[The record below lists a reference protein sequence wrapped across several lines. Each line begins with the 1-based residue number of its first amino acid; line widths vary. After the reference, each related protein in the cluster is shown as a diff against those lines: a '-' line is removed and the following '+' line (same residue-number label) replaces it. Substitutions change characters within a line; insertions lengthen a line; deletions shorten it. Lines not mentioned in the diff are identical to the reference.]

1 MKAYPLGKGTK
12 INLYGITPTFKL
24 NIFEINSDL
33 YIYIHDLEKFS
44 DQYVN
49 TRDMRMLDTF
59 KKKYPKLYS
68 RDRDYVSVK
77 KKNYLSINALKHLLT
92 KSTCWENLPRD
103 LVIKELN
110 DIKLVTI
117 DNNSASNIKE
127 ECKPKTYSINHGS
140 YTFNISDDSINTI
153 KDKLKDELKLFND
166 EQIEYILDLIISN
179 IRFDSNDFLSELRNF
194 KDFYYKIKSMVDS
207 HEELEKAIKERDGI
221 I

>member
-12 INLYGITPTFKL
+12 INLYGTTPTFKL

-92 KSTCWENLPRD
+92 KSTCWKNLPRD

-117 DNNSASNIKE
+117 DNSSVSNVKE
-127 ECKPKTYSINHGS
+127 EYKPKIYSINHGS
-140 YTFNISDDSINTI
+140 YTFNISDDSINAI
-153 KDKLKDELKLFND
+153 KDKLKEELKLFNE
-166 EQIEYILDLIISN
+166 EQIEYILNIIISN
-179 IRFDSNDFLSELRNF
+179 IRFDNNDFLSELQDF
-194 KDFYYKIKSMVDS
+194 KDFYCEIKSTIDY
-207 HEELEKAIKERDGI
+207 HEELEKVIKERDGI

>member
-12 INLYGITPTFKL
+12 VNLYGTTSTFKL

-33 YIYIHDLEKFS
+33 YIYIHDLKKFS

-77 KKNYLSINALKHLLT
+77 KKNFLSINALKHLLT

-117 DNNSASNIKE
+117 DNSSASNVKE

-140 YTFNISDDSINTI
+140 YTFNISDDSINAI
-153 KDKLKDELKLFND
+153 KDKLKEELKLFNE
-166 EQIEYILDLIISN
+166 EQIEYILNIIISN
-179 IRFDSNDFLSELRNF
+179 IRFDSNDFLSELQDF
-194 KDFYYKIKSMVDS
+194 KDFYCEIKSTVDC
-207 HEELEKAIKERDGI
+207 HEELGKAIKERDGI

>member
-12 INLYGITPTFKL
+12 VNLYGTTSTFKL

-33 YIYIHDLEKFS
+33 YIYIHDLKKFS

-77 KKNYLSINALKHLLT
+77 KKNFLSINTLKHLLT

-110 DIKLVTI
+110 DIKL
-117 DNNSASNIKE
+117 DNSVLNVKE
-127 ECKPKTYSINHGS
+127 ECKPKIYSINHGS
-140 YTFNISDDSINTI
+140 YTFNISNDSIDAI
-153 KDKLKDELKLFND
+153 KDKLKEELKLFND

-179 IRFDSNDFLSELRNF
+179 IRFDNNDFLSELQDF
-194 KDFYYKIKSMVDS
+194 KDFYCEIKSTIDY
-207 HEELEKAIKERDGI
+207 HEELEKVIKERDGI

>member
-12 INLYGITPTFKL
+12 INLYGTTSTFKL
-24 NIFEINSDL
+24 NIFEINNDL
-33 YIYIHDLEKFS
+33 YIYIHDLKKFS

-77 KKNYLSINALKHLLT
+77 KKNFLSINALKHLLT
-92 KSTCWENLPRD
+92 KSRCWENLPRD
-103 LVIKELN
+103 LIIKELN
-110 DIKLVTI
+110 NIKFANT
-117 DNNSASNIKE
+117 DNNPVSNVKE
-127 ECKPKTYSINHGS
+127 DPKPKTYSISHGS
-140 YTFNISDDSINTI
+140 YTFNVSSDSIDAI
-153 KDKLKDELKLFND
+153 KDKLKEELKLFND

-179 IRFDSNDFLSELRNF
+179 IRFDNNDLLSELQYF
-194 KDFYYKIKSMVDS
+194 KDFYCEIKSTIDY
-207 HEELEKAIKERDGI
+207 HEELEKIIKERDGI